1 MKPDGSFATIVPHG
15 VDAVKVTDILRRHVG
30 AAATIERRIRR
41 FGSTD
46 VKIINGYVCRTS
58 CDERAAKQG
67 KDPRNPHA
75 DPVKQRLLAEADALK
90 GKRPKDAGRVEPVR
104 P

>member
-1 MKPDGSFATIVPHG
+1 M
-15 VDAVKVTDILRRHVG
+15 
-30 AAATIERRIRR
+30 
-41 FGSTD
+41 
-46 VKIINGYVCRTS
+46 KIINGYVCRTS

-90 GKRPKDAGRVEPVR
+90 GKRPKDAGRVEPV
-104 P
+104 PAVIAASTPGLGWIADITA